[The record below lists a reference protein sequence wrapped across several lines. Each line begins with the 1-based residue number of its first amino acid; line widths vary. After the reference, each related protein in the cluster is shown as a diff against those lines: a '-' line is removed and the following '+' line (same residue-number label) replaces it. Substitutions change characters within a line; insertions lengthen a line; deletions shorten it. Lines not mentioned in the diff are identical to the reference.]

1 MDIPSAK
8 DNVSEGIM
16 LVVPLEDVFT
26 KPMIPGSATATQLK
40 VVFSELLSKVTSLVE
55 DPLGMNKSSKG
66 IISGVGFTVIVNC
79 SLGPVQST
87 PLFV

>member
-1 MDIPSAK
+1 
-8 DNVSEGIM
+8 M

-26 KPMIPGSATATQLK
+26 KPMIPDSATATQLK

-55 DPLGMNKSSKG
+55 DPLEINKSSKG
-66 IISGVGFTVIVNC
+66 IISGVGFTVIVNS